1 MSIVSN
7 STFFSSS
14 RPKAVS
20 PLFSAD
26 KRGLVRVGGLV
37 FGGSDSLRFAS
48 TYRRNIIFVSTEP
61 YEAKQG
67 GLGEVTGTIP
77 VTINKF
83 GTPPGGQPRDMRVI
97 VPYVSKV
104 QAQSEADAAAG
115 KAHFE
120 PTDHIVK
127 TDIKGT
133 QYSFRVMQKF
143 QPPQPGE
150 KAGGYWI
157 YALANSDLFGKTDVI
172 HTYDPYA
179 KDAVELTMP
188 FNQAAGQL
196 IGCLNEPG
204 KGNADGVPLQKFDG
218 QVNTVVANDWL
229 SGPVLYQD
237 GVNRASNIEKMYFLH
252 NTYDNPVPASQSYFD
267 RGVPLPT
274 SLDSPYDVY
283 SPASLAIKAANKVF
297 ADPYYIKTI
306 LDTEFSKGQPLVEA
320 LREHQKADSIFDM
333 HHGLAE
339 IVNPET
345 HPAFQE
351 SGTHNLVKNTQG
363 VASSEATY
371 QFVPLKPK
379 ATDKDWNQFKQAN
392 KKALQIKHGL
402 TVDPNAVVISWANRL
417 EPNQK
422 GYDMVKNATEALLK
436 DKKLNLQM
444 VIAGSVGDGP
454 EEKKIAAWI
463 EKINHDPAY
472 KGKIYFPNK
481 FAQSNEV
488 IQINAGSD
496 FTMLPSVY
504 EPYGISQLEAVR
516 MGSIPLVHGVDGIR
530 STIYDPTPGGE
541 ANPSYNPKLEKYGQT
556 GVAMKPFDPVL
567 YRAALSRRSTIA
579 ALKAQFKEGQE
590 EYIPEGKPL
599 ETFKNVRKMLKSQ
612 SKPGLNRFS
621 PQQKKD
627 MRALAECLGSDY
639 PVLKKADLPIL
650 EAILQK
656 DQEEIT
662 QVADQNFK
670 DTMIRAVDIARNP
683 AKMAEI
689 RKNGREYLQAMHN
702 PSAIVK
708 RYTDAFDNNDRVR
721 QAKPLEFFSPDHI
734 PFAKPAPPR
743 PIQKATETEQ
753 TDPSLMFRRPLIKPQ
768 KSADQG
774 FWSSL
779 GSKIYNLISAFFY
792 YLNPGNWFSR
802 SERNA

>member
-1 MSIVSN
+1 VAPLHSIN
-7 STFFSSS
+7 
-14 RPKAVS
+14 KLNAVKS
-20 PLFSAD
+20 
-26 KRGLVRVGGLV
+26 GGLT
-37 FGGSDSLRFAS
+37 FAGRDCLRFAS

-115 KAHFE
+115 LAHFE
-120 PTDHIVK
+120 PTDHIVYTYVK
-127 TDIKGT
+127 DK
-133 QYSFRVMQKF
+133 QYGFRVMQKY

-157 YALANSDLFGKTDVI
+157 YALANPDLFGKTDVI
-172 HTYDPYA
+172 HTYNPYA

-196 IGCLNEPG
+196 IGSLNEPG

-252 NTYDNPVPASQSYFD
+252 NTYDNPVPAAQSYFD

-274 SLDSPYDVY
+274 SLDSPYDIY

-297 ADPYYIKTI
+297 ADPYYMKTI

-320 LREHQKADSIFDM
+320 LREHQKANSIFDM

-351 SGTHNLVKNTQG
+351 SGEHNLVKNTQG
-363 VASSEATY
+363 VASPEGTY

-379 ATDKDWNQFKQAN
+379 ATDKDWNQFKRDN

-402 TVDPNAVVISWANRL
+402 TVDPSAVVMSWAARL

-422 GYDMVKNATEALLK
+422 GYDMVKNTMEALLK
-436 DKKLNLQM
+436 DKNLNIQM
-444 VIAGSVGDGP
+444 IIAGHLGKPENYGP
-454 EEKKIAAWI
+454 EEKKMVAWI

-472 KGKIYFPNK
+472 KGKLYFPNK
-481 FAQSNEV
+481 FAQANEV
-488 IQINAGSD
+488 MQMNAGSD

-504 EPYGISQLEAVR
+504 EPYGITQLEAMK

-530 STIYDPTPGGE
+530 STVFDPTPGGE
-541 ANPSYNPKLEKYGQT
+541 ADPSYNPKLEKYGQT
-556 GVAMKPFDPVL
+556 GVVMKPFDPVL
-567 YRAALSRRSTIA
+567 YRAALSRKSHIA
-579 ALKAQFKEGQE
+579 SLTAKFKDGAE
-590 EYIPEGKPL
+590 EYVPDDKPMA
-599 ETFKNVRKMLKSQ
+599 TFQFTRKMLKAQ
-612 SKPGLNRFS
+612 SKPGMNRFS

-639 PVLKKADLPIL
+639 PVLKKTDLPIL

-662 QVADQNFK
+662 QVADQNFQ
-670 DTMIRAVDIARNP
+670 DTMIRAAHMAKEP
-683 AKMAEI
+683 SKMAKI

-708 RYTDAFDNNDRVR
+708 RYTDAFDNDTRVR
-721 QAKPLEFFSPDHI
+721 KAEPLEFFSPDHV
-734 PFAKPAPPR
+734 PFAKPTPPR
-743 PIQKATETEQ
+743 SIQRVAETAQ
-753 TDPSLMFRRPLIKPQ
+753 TDPSLMFRRPLIKSQ

-774 FWSSL
+774 FWSNL